1 MTWYRFLSN
10 APPGLILLLYRN
22 RWFAPPATFHQ
33 PSGLRQEA
41 KNPAGRGERHRLLNV
56 GRFHPKYHRPMARL
70 HEYQGKAILAANGF
84 KIPHGRA
91 ASTADDAV
99 AAAKEL
105 AADRKATEVVIK
117 IQAWT
122 TGRAGIGGV
131 AFAKKPDEVRPHA
144 TRMLAMKVGQF
155 PVEAVL
161 VEEKIDIEREF
172 FLSFAIDDA
181 ARAPVIIFATGG
193 GSGIEERAASTRR
206 IACDVKSGPL
216 DLAVTQAVG
225 SCGLAPAHAKQL
237 AGSIQKLFVAA
248 RSVEARSLEINPLVL
263 TKDGQFVAADCRITI
278 DDYAVARHPE
288 LKIEIAREF
297 DHPPTEL
304 ERVAYAVEQ
313 SDHRGTFYF
322 AQLATGAPKE
332 SKGLVGFHGAGGGG
346 SMMSMDA
353 IVNAGFTIANFTD
366 TSGNPS
372 ASKVYRASRIILAQP
387 GLVGYFGS
395 GSGVASQEQY
405 WSAYGLAKAF
415 WELDLD
421 IPAVIRL
428 GGNTED
434 RAVDILRRMSG
445 LLRAPVEGYR
455 KTDAPAMIAGRFA
468 ELVAGAGGTKWK
480 PHAPRVPKFVKDPS
494 ATMLPVKNGR
504 VWIDNTKW
512 SEIGRAVETQSS
524 GLIIDHTGKPAIS
537 LASEEFA
544 NKDSELL
551 ACDVEC
557 RLAGVEGFYLE
568 LDIPGLDE
576 LIGDTG

>member
-1 MTWYRFLSN
+1 
-10 APPGLILLLYRN
+10 
-22 RWFAPPATFHQ
+22 
-33 PSGLRQEA
+33 
-41 KNPAGRGERHRLLNV
+41 
-56 GRFHPKYHRPMARL
+56 MARL

-84 KIPHGRA
+84 QIPRGRE
-91 ASTADDAV
+91 ASTADEAV
-99 AAAKEL
+99 AVAKEL
-105 AADRKATEVVIK
+105 AADKKSSGVVIK

-131 AFAKKPDEVRPHA
+131 AFAKKPADARGHA
-144 TRMLAMKVGQF
+144 ARMLAMKVGQF

-161 VEEKIDIEREF
+161 VEEKIEIDREF

-181 ARAPVIIFATGG
+181 ARTPMIIFAAGG

-206 IACDVKSGPL
+206 IACEVNHGPP
-216 DLAVTQAVG
+216 DSAVNEAVA
-225 SCGLAPAHAKQL
+225 SCGLSPAHTTQL
-237 AGSIQKLFVAA
+237 ADSIRKLFAAA
-248 RSVEARSLEINPLVL
+248 RRLEARSLEINPLVL
-263 TKDGQFVAADCRITI
+263 TKSGEFVAADCRITI

-288 LKIEIAREF
+288 LGIEIAREF
-297 DHPPTEL
+297 DHPPTPL

-322 AQLATGAPKE
+322 AQLATAAPKD

-353 IVNAGFTIANFTD
+353 VVNAGFTIANFTD

-372 ASKVYRASRIILAQP
+372 ASKVYRAARIILAQP

-415 WELDLD
+415 LELDLD
-421 IPAVIRL
+421 VPAVIRL

-434 RAVDILRRMSG
+434 RAVDILQRMSK

-455 KTDAPAMIAGRFA
+455 KSDTPATIAARFA
-468 ELVAGAGGTKWK
+468 ELVGSAGSTKWK
-480 PHAPRVPKFVKDPS
+480 PRTPGAPKFVKDSS
-494 ATMLPVKNGR
+494 ATVFAVKNGR
-504 VWIDNTKW
+504 VWIDTGQW
-512 SEIGRAVETQSS
+512 TQIRRAVETHSG
-524 GLIIDHTGKPAIS
+524 GLILDRKGAPAPS
-537 LASEEFA
+537 LPGEEFA
-544 NKDSELL
+544 AKDSELL

-568 LDIPGLDE
+568 LDIFGLEE
-576 LIGDTG
+576 LIGSTR

>member
-1 MTWYRFLSN
+1 
-10 APPGLILLLYRN
+10 
-22 RWFAPPATFHQ
+22 
-33 PSGLRQEA
+33 
-41 KNPAGRGERHRLLNV
+41 
-56 GRFHPKYHRPMARL
+56 MARL

-84 KIPHGRA
+84 RIPRGRA
-91 ASTADDAV
+91 VSNPDDAV
-99 AAAKEL
+99 VAAKEL
-105 AADRKATEVVIK
+105 GGQVVTK

-131 AFAKKPDEVRPHA
+131 AFAKRPADVRGHA
-144 TRMLAMKVGQF
+144 ARMLSMKVGQF

-161 VEEKIDIEREF
+161 VEEKIVIEREF

-181 ARAPVIIFATGG
+181 ARAPMIIFAAGG
-193 GSGIEERAASTRR
+193 GSGIEARAASTRR
-206 IACDVKSGPL
+206 IACDVKHGPL
-216 DLAVTQAVG
+216 DLAVTEAVA
-225 SCGLAPAHAKQL
+225 SCGLSPAHATQL
-237 AGSIQKLFVAA
+237 ADSIQKLFAAA

-263 TKDGQFVAADCRITI
+263 TKDGQFIAADCRITI

-288 LKIEIAREF
+288 LGIEIAREF
-297 DHPPTEL
+297 DHPPTAL

-313 SDHRGTFYF
+313 NDHRGTFYF
-322 AQLATGAPKE
+322 AQLATTAAKD

-387 GLVGYFGS
+387 ELVGYFGS

-415 WELDLD
+415 WELDLN

-434 RAVDILRRMSG
+434 RAVDILQRMSR
-445 LLRAPVEGYR
+445 LLGAAVEGYR
-455 KTDAPAMIAGRFA
+455 KTDAPATIATRFA
-468 ELVAGAGGTKWK
+468 ELIATGKGAKWK
-480 PHAPRVPKFVKDPS
+480 PRGPRVPKFVKDPS
-494 ATMLPVKNGR
+494 VTTIPVKGGR
-504 VWIDNTKW
+504 VWMD
-512 SEIGRAVETQSS
+512 SGRWPQIRGAVETHSG
-524 GLIIDHTGKPAIS
+524 GLIADRAGAPVPPLS
-537 LASEEFA
+537 GEASA
-544 NKDSELL
+544 TKDSELL
-551 ACDVEC
+551 SCDVEC

-576 LIGDTG
+576 LIGDKGAVKA

>member
-1 MTWYRFLSN
+1 
-10 APPGLILLLYRN
+10 
-22 RWFAPPATFHQ
+22 
-33 PSGLRQEA
+33 
-41 KNPAGRGERHRLLNV
+41 
-56 GRFHPKYHRPMARL
+56 MARL

-84 KIPHGRA
+84 KIPRGRA
-91 ASTADDAV
+91 VTNPDDAV
-99 AAAKEL
+99 ITAKEL
-105 AADRKATEVVIK
+105 GGQVVTK

-131 AFAKKPDEVRPHA
+131 AFAKRPADVRGHA
-144 TRMLAMKVGQF
+144 ARMLSMKVGQF

-161 VEEKIDIEREF
+161 VEEKIDIAREF

-206 IACDVKSGPL
+206 IACDVQSGPI
-216 DLAVTQAVG
+216 DLELNKAVD
-225 SCGLAPAHAKQL
+225 SCGLSQPQAKQL
-237 AGSIQKLFVAA
+237 ADSIRKLFVAA

-263 TKDGQFVAADCRITI
+263 TKGGEFVAADCRITI

-297 DHPPTEL
+297 DHPPTAL

-313 SDHRGTFYF
+313 NDHRGTFYF
-322 AQLATGAPKE
+322 AQLATSAAKE
-332 SKGLVGFHGAGGGG
+332 SKGLAGFHGAGGGG

-372 ASKVYRASRIILAQP
+372 ASKVYRAARIILAQP
-387 GLVGYFGS
+387 DLVGYFGS

-415 WELDLD
+415 WELNLD

-434 RAVDILRRMSG
+434 RAVEILARMSK
-445 LLRAPVEGYR
+445 LLNARIEGYR
-455 KTDAPAMIAGRFA
+455 KTDAPASIASRFA
-468 ELVAGAGGTKWK
+468 ELVAESKGKKWK
-480 PHAPRVPKFVKDPS
+480 PRPPRTPKFIKSNS
-494 ATMLPVKNGR
+494 ATKFEVKGGR
-504 VWIDNTKW
+504 VWIDDTMW
-512 SEIGRAVETQSS
+512 PLIRSAIETHSG
-524 GLIIDHTGKPAIS
+524 GLIIDRADAPAIA
-537 LASEEFA
+537 LPTEEFA
-544 NKDSELL
+544 TKDSELVG
-551 ACDVEC
+551 CDVEC
-557 RLAGVEGFYLE
+557 RLAGIDGFYLE
-568 LDIPGLDE
+568 LDVPGLNE
-576 LIGDTG
+576 LIGGAR